1 MFARIVAWVK
11 QTIVEAVVQD
21 LAADLEAGTG
31 RPVQPLVLDVESTA
45 ALPPP
50 ETETRKRRKK

>member
-31 RPVQPLVLDVESTA
+31 RPVQVLDVESTA